1 MNINADS
8 AGRNGS
14 RRRFL
19 PVVSAL
25 LGAMLIATACGN
37 RHDLDAAP
45 AASPVAERSPSAA
58 DAGGASKALPDA
70 PEAGAETTMP
80 TAGEVGGTGAVAG
93 APPSAS
99 ASGALAPSA
108 RTGAAASGQR
118 AAAGGAASA
127 RTAQP
132 GAKQPAAGAPAPA
145 AAGGCPAP
153 CAPIVIGHVGSYAGV
168 FSGFANGPKAV
179 EAWAQLMNERG
190 GIDGHR
196 IRVIVAEDGG
206 DPARHLALVRQLVEE
221 QGAMA
226 FVGCFCPATGQAA
239 VEYLNKKRVPVVGG
253 SVTSLWYYK
262 SPMHFPQVAQGD
274 AYVRIFAGST
284 AEIAV
289 PQGKTKLAVL
299 ACSEVQ
305 VCKDEAQGV
314 PGHAKEF
321 GMHVVY
327 SGQASLAQPDY
338 TAECLAARNAG
349 AEVMALAFDPNSF
362 PRIARSCSSVGYR
375 PLFSLVSDVTNGTPQ
390 IEAMDGALIGN
401 PVRSWT
407 DLAHPGVAEMTRAA
421 KAYAPKGLE
430 SIDNSFAIE
439 WVSAKLFERAARG
452 RLSATPT
459 AEDLLKGLWS
469 IKGDDLGGLTYPL
482 TFTEGQEDP
491 QMACWSIVMI
501 SQKKFT
507 SPRPDVKCR

>member
-1 MNINADS
+1 M
-8 AGRNGS
+8 
-14 RRRFL
+14 
-19 PVVSAL
+19 
-25 LGAMLIATACGN
+25 
-37 RHDLDAAP
+37 
-45 AASPVAERSPSAA
+45 
-58 DAGGASKALPDA
+58 
-70 PEAGAETTMP
+70 
-80 TAGEVGGTGAVAG
+80 
-93 APPSAS
+93 
-99 ASGALAPSA
+99 
-108 RTGAAASGQR
+108 
-118 AAAGGAASA
+118 
-127 RTAQP
+127 
-132 GAKQPAAGAPAPA
+132 
-145 AAGGCPAP
+145 
-153 CAPIVIGHVGSYAGV
+153 IGHVGSYAGV

-179 EAWAQLMNERG
+179 EAWAQLMNANG

-196 IRVIVAEDGG
+196 VRVIVAEDGG
-206 DPARHLALVRQLVEE
+206 DPARHLALVRQIVEE
-221 QGAMA
+221 QGAVA
-226 FVGCFCPATGQAA
+226 FVGCFCPATGQGA
-239 VEYLNKKRVPVVGG
+239 VEYLNKKRVPVIGG

-262 SPMHFPQVAQGD
+262 SPMHFPQVSQGD

-284 AEIAV
+284 AEVAV

-314 PGHAKEF
+314 PGNAKEF
-321 GMHVVY
+321 GMEVVY

-362 PRIARSCSSVGYR
+362 PRIARSCSSVGYK
-375 PLFSLVSDVTNGTPQ
+375 PLFSLVSDVTNATPQ

-407 DLAHPGVAEMTRAA
+407 DLANPGVAEMTRAA
-421 KAYAPKGLE
+421 KAYAPKGLD

-459 AEDLLKGLWS
+459 AEDVLKGLWS
-469 IKGDDLGGLTYPL
+469 IKNDDLGGLTYPL
-482 TFTEGQEDP
+482 TFTEGQDDP